1 MTTELTQI
9 TKVTKVAQLVT
20 HLRLLPIVKQIIVQ
34 VVIDTVKLV
43 IETDVFII

>member
-1 MTTELTQI
+1 MPPELTQI
-9 TKVTKVAQLVT
+9 TKITKVTQLVT

>member
-1 MTTELTQI
+1 MPPELTQI
-9 TKVTKVAQLVT
+9 TKIAKVTQLVT

-43 IETDVFII
+43 IKTDVFII